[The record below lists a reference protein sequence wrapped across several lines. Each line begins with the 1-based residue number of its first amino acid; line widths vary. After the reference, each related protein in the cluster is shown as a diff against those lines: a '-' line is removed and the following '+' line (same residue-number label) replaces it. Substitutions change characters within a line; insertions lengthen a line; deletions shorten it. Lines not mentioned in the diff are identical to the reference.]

1 MNKNLQ
7 SKILTRSVEYRNSS
21 EELLKNRQVEF
32 IISSESVDTYR
43 TVFIQDGGNFS
54 RFTPKGIVLYAHD
67 SHSSDED
74 NVLGYGE
81 VFREGNLTIGKV
93 TFEPKEINPKAD
105 KIFRK
110 IENGTPYMASIGFE
124 PIKASFGDRSKNED
138 PDVLYFRE
146 WNLLEFS
153 VVPIGSNPDSN
164 KRNAQTVEDIRMSLT
179 KDIAVDFT
187 DGGFVPGK
195 EYKEKR
201 TTKTVREAQL
211 IINKNTI
218 LK

>member
-1 MNKNLQ
+1 M
-7 SKILTRSVEYRNSS
+7 SKDIKDKVLTRSVQYRATS

-32 IISSESVDTYR
+32 VISSEAVDTYR
-43 TVFIQDGGNFS
+43 TVFVQDGGNFS

-81 VFREGNLTIGKV
+81 IVRDGNITIGRV
-93 TFEPKEINPKAD
+93 TFEPKEINEKAE

-124 PIKASFGDRSKNED
+124 PVKASFGDRNAGED

-153 VVPIGSNPDSN
+153 VVPIGSNPDAK
-164 KRNAQTVEDIRMSLT
+164 KRNSQSIEDIRTSIA
-179 KDIAVDFT
+179 KDIPVD
-187 DGGFVPGK
+187 DA
-195 EYKEKR
+195 EEIR
-201 TTKTVREAQL
+201 TTKNVREAQL
-211 IINKNTI
+211 IINKNR
-218 LK
+218 